1 MARVLLALMLLGSLG
16 WAVSWQPLP
25 LHLPPSALAR
35 SDHRQLERFA
45 EEVARHTPPR
55 ASIFFI
61 LPPEDSDGGLANH
74 RLRYLLGE
82 RYVATNLDKFS
93 PPLRRIDYVAI
104 WRDGHGRLEA
114 AH

>member
-1 MARVLLALMLLGSLG
+1 MARVLLALMVLGSLG
-16 WAVSWQPLP
+16 WAVSWQPLRP
-25 LHLPPSALAR
+25 QPSAR

-45 EEVARHTPPR
+45 EEVARRTPPH

-61 LPPEDSDGGLANH
+61 LPPEDADGGLANH
-74 RLRYLLGE
+74 HLRYLLFD

-93 PPLRRIDYVAI
+93 PFFQRIDYVVI
-104 WRDGHGRLEA
+104 WRDGHNRLEA

>member
-1 MARVLLALMLLGSLG
+1 MARALLALMVLGSLG
-16 WAVSWQPLP
+16 WAVSWQPLHSVP
-25 LHLPPSALAR
+25 APR
-35 SDHRQLERFA
+35 SDRRELERFA
-45 EEVARHTPPR
+45 EEVARRTPPR

-61 LPPEDSDGGLANH
+61 LPPEDADGGLANH

-93 PPLRRIDYVAI
+93 PPLQRIDYVAV
-104 WRDGHGRLEA
+104 WRDGRGRLEA